1 MRARVRP
8 RRRVRGQAGLAP
20 EYYYGLQGCAQLRL
34 QGCAASIWLQ
44 ALAIMAVISWFLAPA
59 LNIRTAH
66 SAACNHSSAS
76 L

>member
-1 MRARVRP
+1 MDWDTVAGVHDTVRSQ
-8 RRRVRGQAGLAP
+8 GGCG
-20 EYYYGLQGCAQLRL
+20 YGCRL
-34 QGCAASIWLQ
+34 WLQ

-59 LNIRTAH
+59 LNMRTAH